1 MQVMLNLNLNEDHQV
16 SIDNLLMQTF
26 CRSQIQSQIRS
37 SSLTTR
43 RQNFKSFSLSQY
55 TSEDEI
61 SRQIRFDP
69 LIQQL
74 DFMLKKR
81 TPKNKNIQTLESK
94 FYNPFEFKI
103 KNYQMINVRI
113 IPNNEKGKRKAVTSY
128 RKQLTSFK
136 GREKSQQ
143 TQWQRVSQEF
153 SDTYM

>member
-1 MQVMLNLNLNEDHQV
+1 
-16 SIDNLLMQTF
+16 MQTF
-26 CRSQIQSQIRS
+26 CQSQIQSQIRNS
-37 SSLTTR
+37 CLTAR
-43 RQNFKSFSLSQY
+43 RQNYKSLSISQY

-74 DFMLKKR
+74 DFMLKKS

-103 KNYQMINVRI
+103 KTYQMINARI
-113 IPNNEKGKRKAVTSY
+113 IPKNEKGKRKPVTSY
-128 RKQLTSFK
+128 RRQQTQKA
-136 GREKSQQ
+136 REKSLQ

>member
-1 MQVMLNLNLNEDHQV
+1 
-16 SIDNLLMQTF
+16 MQTIYH
-26 CRSQIQSQIRS
+26 SQIQSQIRS
-37 SSLTTR
+37 NFSTARQKKNKSL
-43 RQNFKSFSLSQY
+43 SLSQY

-69 LIQQL
+69 QIQQL

-81 TPKNKNIQTLESK
+81 TIKNKNISILESK

-103 KNYQMINVRI
+103 KTYQMINLRT
-113 IPNNEKGKRKAVTSY
+113 IPKNEKGVRKAVTSY
-128 RKQLTSFK
+128 RKQLTLK

-153 SDTYM
+153 SDAYM